1 MKVGWRTGNGM
12 FKEVALGRV
21 VIRRDRM
28 QVSGKSAM
36 GMKNHTELN
45 TVPDRYLALETLL

>member
-28 QVSGKSAM
+28 QVQGRARW
-36 GMKNHTELN
+36 G
-45 TVPDRYLALETLL
+45 